1 MSTALLPPRRA
12 LEPGR
17 PAGFR
22 VFIAALGMR
31 KAQADGCTCV
41 QQPCSRSAGGLGSG
55 RASFVLPNIPRGALS
70 QQLDCGVSPSL
81 KGSLL
86 PCCCLS
92 AGIPQPA
99 ARFEFFLRELCAG
112 GLLVLGGHCPVLN
125 WSLGMW
131 SEPVPLVLD
140 RAPFQR
146 SPGPPVLLLWGVGG
160 SRVLLLLRS
169 SCCPRMPAGAGGL
182 CYGAGSFLAL
192 REFALIAAG
201 F

>member
-31 KAQADGCTCV
+31 KARADGCTCV

-55 RASFVLPNIPRGALS
+55 RASFVLPNIPGGALS
-70 QQLDCGVSPSL
+70 QQLDYGSPSL

-92 AGIPQPA
+92 AGICQPS
-99 ARFEFFLRELCAG
+99 ARFEFLLCGVCAG

-125 WSLGMW
+125 RSLGMW
-131 SEPVPLVLD
+131 SEPAPLVLD
-140 RAPFQR
+140 RVSFQR
-146 SPGPPVLLLWGVGG
+146 SPGPPM
-160 SRVLLLLRS
+160 LLLRGSGCS
-169 SCCPRMPAGAGGL
+169 SCCPQMPAGAAGL
-182 CYGAGSFLAL
+182 CHGAGSFVDF

-201 F
+201 V